1 MHKRIFLLDD
11 DQDEHEIFQS
21 ALRRVSEE
29 LSFTS
34 ASSWQEAQQKLG
46 ESTPDYIF
54 LDLNMPKTNG
64 FQCLAEIRK
73 RSDTRDTPVYLYSTG
88 ITEKEGKKAI
98 SDGANDV
105 IVKPASFIDLCKL
118 LRKIIR

>member
-21 ALRRVSEE
+21 ALRRVSDE
-29 LSFTS
+29 LSFTA
-34 ASSWQEAQQKLG
+34 ASTWPEAQQKLG

-73 RSDTRDTPVYLYSTG
+73 RSETRDTPVFLYSTG

-105 IVKPASFIDLCKL
+105 IVKPASFMDLCKL

>member
-54 LDLNMPKTNG
+54 LDFNMPKTNG